1 MLDYAQSFE
10 EFSSSLKP
18 IDLALYA
25 GIGLVLWVL
34 FKDKLS
40 PVQVLLGSLVDKVK
54 NLLNKKNSVVNS
66 SVTYNTTP
74 LFNKPEVSPEIMLR
88 PSTSKPTKED
98 LFFKLIVSWKET
110 RDLARSCGCDKAVE
124 VADSMFPYLSPN
136 VCAGENKDA

>member
-74 LFNKPEVSPEIMLR
+74 LFNKPEASPV
-88 PSTSKPTKED
+88 TSKPTKED

-110 RDLARSCGCDKAVE
+110 RDLAKSCGCDKAVE

>member
-25 GIGLVLWVL
+25 GIGLVIWVL

-40 PVQVLLGSLVDKVK
+40 PVQVFLGSLVEKVK
-54 NLLNKKNSVVNS
+54 TLFANKSTENK
-66 SVTYNTTP
+66 VTPNYNPSP
-74 LFNKPEVSPEIMLR
+74 LFGKVD
-88 PSTSKPTKED
+88 PSTPVVIKKEESQED

-110 RDLARSCGCDKAVE
+110 RDLAMSCGCDKAVE

-136 VCAGENKDA
+136 VCSKENKDA